1 MAKTKTQSKNRAFD
15 SESLVLG
22 TVVNYRGAYDHIS
35 DLIESPDAFQDHD
48 HRVVWLAISQLA
60 KEAQS
65 IDLISIV
72 SKMRIIGGVENPSY
86 TLATLKSLTFVGDG
100 LRQHAMKVVENHI
113 RISTKNLCA
122 KFAAITDDDLQATDP
137 FEYNERIITGLTDI
151 LNMITKVSIR
161 DTKQVMGEF
170 MDELKATMKAV
181 ADGAKIV
188 GAPTGLAD
196 MDELLGG
203 WKPQKLYLLAARPA
217 MGKSAYG
224 CCHGPMALGE
234 SQTPSGIIST
244 EMGRVELMG
253 RMVARLTGI
262 DSFLIQNGTIDHP
275 DYQKIIDG
283 TGKVEAM
290 PIFIEDHNHSLMSL
304 ISCIRQMHRRYKC
317 KVVFVDYIQRIMADK
332 TMSRANKNEMVGHF
346 AKTLKSIAKELDMA
360 IVALA
365 QLSREVERR
374 PVKIPQL
381 ADLRDSGELEQE
393 ADVVIFMYRPSYYKE
408 QYFQQQHTEIYS
420 YGQSTYGA
428 DANAFL
434 SSLCYFE
441 IAKHRGGKIG
451 RFWCR
456 YDKKTSRFAD
466 IPKRIQGQMGGDQMD
481 APAYL
486 ATDYSA
492 SNHEIPF

>member
-1 MAKTKTQSKNRAFD
+1 MMSKQKSANRAKD
-15 SESLVLG
+15 SEILVLG
-22 TVVNYRGAYDHIS
+22 TVVNYRGAYEHIS
-35 DLIESPDAFQDHD
+35 DLIESPDAFQEHD
-48 HRVVWLAISQLA
+48 HRVIWLAITQLA

-65 IDLISIV
+65 IDMFSIV
-72 SKMRIIGGVENPSY
+72 AKMRLIGGVENPSY
-86 TLATLKSLTFVGDG
+86 TISTLKSLTLVGDG

-113 RISTKNLCA
+113 RIATRNLCA
-122 KFAAITDDDLQATDP
+122 KFASISDDDLQAADP
-137 FEYNERIITGLTDI
+137 FEYNERIITGATDI
-151 LNMITKVSIR
+151 LNLITKVAIR
-161 DTKQVMGEF
+161 DTKQVMVEF

-181 ADGAKIV
+181 SDGAKIV

-196 MDELLGG
+196 MDEILGG
-203 WKPQKLYLLAARPA
+203 FKPQKLYLLAARPA

-224 CCHGPMALGE
+224 CCHAPMSLGE
-234 SQTPSGIIST
+234 TNTPSGIVST

-253 RMVARLTGI
+253 RMVAQLTGV
-262 DSFLIQNGTIDHP
+262 DSFLIQNGTIDGP
-275 DYQKIIDG
+275 DYQKIIEG

-290 PIFIEDHNHSLMSL
+290 PIYIEDHNHSIMSL

-317 KVVFVDYIQRIMADK
+317 KVIFVDYIQRIMADK

-346 AKTLKSIAKELDMA
+346 AKTLKSIAKELDIA

-374 PVKIPQL
+374 PAKIPQL

-408 QYFQQQHTEIYS
+408 QYFQQQHTEIYQ
-420 YGQSTYGA
+420 YGQSTYGHE
-428 DANAFL
+428 ANAFL
-434 SSLCYFE
+434 GSLCYFE

-456 YDKKTSRFAD
+456 YDKKTSRFSD
-466 IPKRIQGQMGGDQMD
+466 ISKRVQAQMGGDQMD
-481 APAYL
+481 MPSAIEP
-486 ATDYSA
+486 DYREKSDQM
-492 SNHEIPF
+492 PF